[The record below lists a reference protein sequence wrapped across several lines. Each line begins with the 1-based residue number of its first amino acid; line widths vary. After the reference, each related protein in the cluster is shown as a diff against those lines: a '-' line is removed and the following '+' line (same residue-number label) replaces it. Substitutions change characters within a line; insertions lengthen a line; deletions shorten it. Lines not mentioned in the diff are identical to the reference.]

1 MKSVENNLQV
11 VPKAKQDLIRSDDS
25 AIKTG
30 LDKNLASQQGLDGV
44 KTSVT
49 NGVVRLTGTVTSQW
63 DRLHAAVM
71 SRATSGVR
79 AVNDDLKIKA
89 AN

>member
-1 MKSVENNLQV
+1 M
-11 VPKAKQDLIRSDDS
+11 
-25 AIKTG
+25 
-30 LDKNLASQQGLDGV
+30 

-79 AVNDDLKIKA
+79 LVNADLQIKA
-89 AN
+89 TN